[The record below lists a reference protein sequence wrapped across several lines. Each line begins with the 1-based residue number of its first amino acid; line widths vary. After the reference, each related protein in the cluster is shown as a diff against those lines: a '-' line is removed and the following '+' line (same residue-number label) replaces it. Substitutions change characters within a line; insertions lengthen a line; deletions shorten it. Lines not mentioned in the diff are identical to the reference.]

1 MTALPAYVAGL
12 PGGSS
17 PPGTLR
23 LGVAVSGPR
32 GGEAPRLERD
42 GAPLGGEA
50 RTTHA
55 RPTLAATVVLA
66 PGERTTLR
74 LTVPASAGD
83 TAGGATG
90 RGEGTPP
97 GRLEV
102 WSTPTT
108 TQGGLLDVEV
118 PACG

>member
-1 MTALPAYVAGL
+1 
-12 PGGSS
+12 
-17 PPGTLR
+17 
-23 LGVAVSGPR
+23 
-32 GGEAPRLERD
+32 
-42 GAPLGGEA
+42 APLGGEA

-55 RPTLAATVVLA
+55 RPTLAVTVVLA

-74 LTVPASAGD
+74 LTVPASAATD
-83 TAGGATG
+83 TAGGAPSTG
-90 RGEGTPP
+90 GAPSAGEGTPP